1 MWSGVALS
9 ESYSTDLAERG
20 RLIGCGDESQLKR
33 KGERFNFFLSIV
45 FVWSLINGSLE
56 GLHRQF
62 VYPPVHPHRKN
73 ILNR

>member
-1 MWSGVALS
+1 VALS

-56 GLHRQF
+56 GLHRL
-62 VYPPVHPHRKN
+62 VCLSTHPSIQEKHFKSVM
-73 ILNR
+73 